1 MVGSRNLIVEDALAS
16 KAGFQFVPNDI
27 DMSAGKALVLTGPN
41 MGGKSCY
48 LRQVGIMSILAQM
61 GSFVPAL
68 EASLPIFD
76 ALFVRLGAKDEIE
89 QGKSTLFVEL
99 EETSLI
105 LNLAT
110 SMNTLEGAQFNTVN
124 TSTECRIL
132 PKILF
137 LIELAFA
144 HC

>member
-1 MVGSRNLIVEDALAS
+1 MLLGSRNLIVEDALAS

-48 LRQVGIMSILAQM
+48 LRQVGILSILAQM

-110 SMNTLEGAQFNTVN
+110 SMNTLEERSLTQL
-124 TSTECRIL
+124 TECRIL
-132 PKILF
+132 PKKID
-137 LIELAFA
+137 
-144 HC
+144 

>member
-1 MVGSRNLIVEDALAS
+1 
-16 KAGFQFVPNDI
+16 
-27 DMSAGKALVLTGPN
+27 

-48 LRQVGIMSILAQM
+48 LRQVGILSILAQM

-110 SMNTLEGAQFNTVN
+110 SMNTLVEH
-124 TSTECRIL
+124 S
-132 PKILF
+132 LF
-137 LIELAFA
+137 IANRV
-144 HC
+144 